1 MKSNAICSF
10 DNDLLHSTTID
21 AANINRNAKDLSSV
35 VLKGDAEVQW
45 LLRSVGSV
53 DLTTL
58 AGDDTSANVARLCA
72 KAKRPLSTPI
82 LDKLSE
88 KYAIKPEEVRTAAIC
103 VYPYQVETA
112 AYYLRQIGAPDIP
125 IAAVATGFPSGQYS
139 LKSRLEEIDFAI
151 SSGATE
157 IDIVINRTLALEGRW
172 KELFDEVSCMRKVCG
187 EKAHLKT
194 ILAVGELGSYS
205 NVYASSMACM
215 LAGADFIK
223 TSTGKEST
231 VNATLP
237 VTAVMCRAI
246 NDFYDIYGVKV
257 GYKPA
262 GGLKT
267 WKDAISFISLVN
279 SYLGEDWLSREYFR
293 IGASSLLG
301 SVEARLFTVLHG
313 GRSPLS
319 GELAFM

>member
-1 MKSNAICSF
+1 AVASI
-10 DNDLLHSTTID
+10 
-21 AANINRNAKDLSSV
+21 
-35 VLKGDAEVQW
+35 
-45 LLRSVGSV
+45 

-72 KAKRPLSTPI
+72 KAKRPLSTSI
-82 LDKLSE
+82 LDKLNE
-88 KYAIKPEEVRTAAIC
+88 KYAIKPEEVRTAAVC
-103 VYPYQVETA
+103 VYPYQVETSA
-112 AYYLRQIGAPDIP
+112 NYLRQIGAPDIP

-139 LKSRLEEIDFAI
+139 LKSRLEEIDYAI
-151 SSGATE
+151 TSGATE

-172 KELFDEVSCMRKVCG
+172 KELFDEVCCMRQACG
-187 EKAHLKT
+187 DRAHLKT

-205 NVYASSMACM
+205 NVYAASMACM

-246 NDFYDIYGVKV
+246 SDFYDIYGVKV

-267 WKDAISFISLVN
+267 WKDALAFISLVHG
-279 SYLGEDWLSREYFR
+279 YLGEDWVNHDYFR

-301 SVEARLFTVLHG
+301 SVESRIFSVLHG
-313 GRSPLS
+313 GRAPLP

>member
-1 MKSNAICSF
+1 LFFRYGRYLLVIF
-10 DNDLLHSTTID
+10 TVDNDLLHSTTID

-88 KYAIKPEEVRTAAIC
+88 KYAIKPEEVI
-103 VYPYQVETA
+103 
-112 AYYLRQIGAPDIP
+112 
-125 IAAVATGFPSGQYS
+125 ATGFPSGQYS

-279 SYLGEDWLSREYFR
+279 SYLGQDWLSREYFR